1 MEEARLWQAALNK
14 ANVVL
19 FQGHLLSFTN
29 LATHQPVL
37 TPVVHPHS
45 NFGLLSNKPCTHGLC
60 IASGL
65 KATHWRKRRE
75 GRMNI

>member
-65 KATHWRKRRE
+65 KATQWRKRRE